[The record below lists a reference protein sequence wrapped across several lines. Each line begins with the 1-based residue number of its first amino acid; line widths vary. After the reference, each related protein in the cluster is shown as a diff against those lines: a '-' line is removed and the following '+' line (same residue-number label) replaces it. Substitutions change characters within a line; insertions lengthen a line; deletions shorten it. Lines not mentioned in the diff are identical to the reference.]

1 MARLDAYWAVLDAEE
16 PILTAHGWRRI
27 DPDVRTMLKEAGL
40 LVPGPRATH
49 ARCPACA
56 VAHIEPVIERPGKGG
71 VARHFVRCP
80 VNRRVRVT
88 AADLE
93 TWRADPTRLA
103 RAITA
108 AASLSGGIRATG
120 SDRLYWC
127 GHYDHHGVRVD
138 VYFAR
143 GLGRE
148 DGASIAARL
157 PGGAFAPIV
166 LVPQRIGDEIAWPG
180 DSPIVIP
187 LPEITSIEGTELTI
201 DHRLL
206 RQAAA
211 KLTDKGQAA
220 PNQFRRVGEFWDL
233 AFEGSGIK
241 HFADSV
247 GLAYLVRLLAEPHQS
262 IAAVSLL
269 ASRVGIDPRI
279 PTGSSGEALDDQ
291 GRRELRERYRDLMQ
305 ERAEA
310 ESMND
315 LARQTNVA
323 SELDALTVELNHRL
337 GQGGRSRQTT
347 DADRVRR
354 SVSMAVSRE
363 IERIAKQLPQLGTHL
378 TAAISSGQFFKYA
391 PDREIDWVI

>member
-1 MARLDAYWAVLDAEE
+1 MVRLDAYWSVLDAVE
-16 PILTAHGWRRI
+16 PTLTAHGWRRI
-27 DPDVRTMLKEAGL
+27 DPDVRAMLTAAGL
-40 LVPGPRATH
+40 VVPGPRATH

-56 VAHIEPVIERPGKGG
+56 VPHIEPVIERPGKGG
-71 VARHFVRCP
+71 DARHFVRCP
-80 VNRRVRVT
+80 INRRVRVA

-93 TWRADPTRLA
+93 TWRAYPAQLA

-108 AASLSGGIRATG
+108 AASLIGNIRATG

-138 VYFAR
+138 VYFGR

-148 DGASIAARL
+148 DGASIAACL

-166 LVPQRIGDEIAWPG
+166 LVPQRIDGEIAWPG

-187 LPEITSIEGTELTI
+187 LSEIATIDGRKLTI
-201 DHRLL
+201 DDRLL

-211 KLTDKGQAA
+211 KLTDRGRAA
-220 PNQFRRVGEFWDL
+220 PNQFRRAGEFWDL
-233 AFEGSGIK
+233 AFEGSEIK

-269 ASRVGIDPRI
+269 ASRAGIDPRI
-279 PTGSSGEALDDQ
+279 PTGSSGEVLDDE
-291 GRRELRERYRDLMQ
+291 GRRELRERYRELMQ
-305 ERAEA
+305 DQAEA

-315 LARQTNVA
+315 LARQANVA

-347 DADRVRR
+347 DADRVRK

-363 IERIAKQLPQLGTHL
+363 IERITKQLPQLGTHL
-378 TAAISSGQFFKYA
+378 TAAISSGQFFRYA
-391 PDREIDWVI
+391 PDREIDWVF